1 MFIKAPFS
9 SPQKHF
15 LGDEDPE
22 HYIIPT
28 LKLNIE
34 KAIRKQ
40 CYVDYGSFI
49 YSFKLWVAMRKLPIP
64 LKCSNKVLPKLA
76 SLWNRSKNG
85 SDVATGVMRGA
96 WYPLPIGARSPQALV
111 IQ

>member
-1 MFIKAPFS
+1 
-9 SPQKHF
+9 
-15 LGDEDPE
+15 
-22 HYIIPT
+22 
-28 LKLNIE
+28 
-34 KAIRKQ
+34 
-40 CYVDYGSFI
+40 
-49 YSFKLWVAMRKLPIP
+49 MRKLPIP

-111 IQ
+111 IQHFFLNASEYNENFEYAIVQMQRNS